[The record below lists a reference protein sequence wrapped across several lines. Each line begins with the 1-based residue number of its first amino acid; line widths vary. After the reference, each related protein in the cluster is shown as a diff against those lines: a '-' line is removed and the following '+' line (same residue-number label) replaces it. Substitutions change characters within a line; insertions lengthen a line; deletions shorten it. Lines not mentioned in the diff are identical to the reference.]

1 MDRTIFFLFCFF
13 VFLFCLFTGQ
23 YLRKAGP
30 WGGPISRT
38 DRGIFAH
45 TFSTL
50 QQNRFWASFTRV
62 SLHARVQNASQKIVF
77 FLERG
82 PGGESLPAAWALE
95 IDGF

>member
-1 MDRTIFFLFCFF
+1 MNRTLFFLILFF
-13 VFLFCLFTGQ
+13 VNVLQEIPYGILTQ
-23 YLRKAGP
+23 AGP

-62 SLHARVQNASQKIVF
+62 SLHARVQNASQKIVI